1 MTTDWKYDP
10 ELRIFPNSRILESST
25 KADRTKYII
34 DDLKHRGLPRG
45 SPGKYWL
52 RSLRMTRRISIGTI
66 ALFRFGID
74 EILGEG
80 VISSESTEYY
90 YKDENGEEY
99 EGYIMFDP
107 TTLMAYPQP
116 IPITRVN
123 DIIRPLEKTMGQA
136 NAWTRLPMTYH
147 QKILDLLQVRENK
160 RGL

>member
-1 MTTDWKYDP
+1 MYFVLSALV
-10 ELRIFPNSRILESST
+10 EASNILLFGKIRSS
-25 KADRTKYII
+25 
-34 DDLKHRGLPRG
+34 G
-45 SPGKYWL
+45 
-52 RSLRMTRRISIGTI
+52 SLRMTRRISIGTI

-123 DIIRPLEKTMGQA
+123 DIIRPLKKTLGQA